1 MYGNRRYGHQPIGFG
16 FGSGER
22 PPRDVLIL
30 LGVLFVTYVLV
41 RLGFTPMSGLFLT
54 TEVFR
59 SGFLWQLVT
68 YAFVGAPQGSLW
80 FLLSLLILY
89 WFARD
94 TFRALG
100 QRSFWTL
107 VVTSVLAASIVTTLS
122 QLLLNLAGA
131 GAGIAFYPLMQGQYV
146 LLTIMIAAFAVL
158 YGNATILFMFVL
170 PIRAR
175 WFLWIEILLAFM
187 GFLDTG
193 DFAGFLGLCAAVG
206 MTYVTLTTGSLRRTL
221 RELRLRLERRY
232 LELKM
237 KRMRAK
243 RGFRVVKKD
252 DGVRRGPWV
261 N

>member
-1 MYGNRRYGHQPIGFG
+1 MYDDRRYVRQPVGFG

-30 LGVLFVTYVLV
+30 LGVLFVTYVMV
-41 RLGFTPMSGLFLT
+41 RLGVTAMLGLFLT
-54 TEVFR
+54 SEVFR

-68 YAFVGAPQGSLW
+68 YAFVGAPQGSIW

-89 WFARD
+89 WFSRD
-94 TFRALG
+94 TYRALG
-100 QRSFWTL
+100 RRSFWTL
-107 VVTSVLAASIVTTLS
+107 VLTSVLAASLVTTLA
-122 QLLLNLAGA
+122 QLLMTVAGV
-131 GAGIAFYPLMQGQYV
+131 GSDFLFYPLMQGQYV

-158 YGNATILFMFVL
+158 YGNATIYFMFVL

-187 GFLDTG
+187 GFLDSG

-221 RELRLRLERRY
+221 RELRLRFERRY

-237 KRMRAK
+237 RRMRAK
-243 RGFRVVKKD
+243 RGFRVIRKD
-252 DGVRRGPWV
+252 DDVHRGPWV